1 MRCAQIGGTVA
12 DHPET
17 TAPWGSLPGDKD
29 DPNYGRECVRCGG
42 AVRAGGRY
50 AHVCAPTHPETTALR
65 LAEAATPGPWYLS
78 LAGDYAHRPRAPGP
92 RAGMATAP
100 GGMPCDCGHDLDLAA
115 LAAVDAE
122 G

>member
-1 MRCAQIGGTVA
+1 MADLTVA
-12 DHPET
+12 QRRVLREI
-17 TAPWGSLPGDKD
+17 AQALGGLVAEGSIRD
-29 DPNYGRECVRCGG
+29 
-42 AVRAGGRY
+42 AVAQ
-50 AHVCAPTHPETTALR
+50 R
-65 LAEAATPGPWYLS
+65 LEAVQRP
-78 LAGDYAHRPRAPGP
+78 HRPRAPGP